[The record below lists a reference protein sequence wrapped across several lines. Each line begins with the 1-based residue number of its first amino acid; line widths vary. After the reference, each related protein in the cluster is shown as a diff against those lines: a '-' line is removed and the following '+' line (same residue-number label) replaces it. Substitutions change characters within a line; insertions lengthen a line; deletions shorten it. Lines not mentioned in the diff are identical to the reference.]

1 MRPLLPPRKQ
11 ASKVVEKRGGKGSF
25 SSSSDQK
32 LPSLLATSSVLPPS
46 LLPKPNHAT
55 ACDAGKRRR
64 RRRRRRRRKGG
75 PFPGHKS
82 RNLLPPLASL
92 SPSPFSPPAQ
102 PPLPP
107 PPPSLHHHQVNRVC
121 HSTQGGR
128 KERGRRKKLIGYASS
143 PTFSTLQL
151 LADFIRYVL
160 QKKKAW
166 INLVCFLQTCGTKIF
181 IFASILGEC
190 WTKKIFPAKLYK
202 AQEGSKGRVESEK
215 GTVFR

>member
-55 ACDAGKRRR
+55 ACDAGRRR
-64 RRRRRRRRKGG
+64 RKGRRRRRKGG

>member
-46 LLPKPNHAT
+46 
-55 ACDAGKRRR
+55 
-64 RRRRRRRRKGG
+64 
-75 PFPGHKS
+75 S
-82 RNLLPPLASL
+82 RNQITQLPATQEGDDERGGGGGGKEDHFQDINPEIY
-92 SPSPFSPPAQ
+92 SPSPSPLSLPRRFRLQ
-102 PPLPP
+102 LNPPSPP

-151 LADFIRYVL
+151 LADFICVCIA
-160 QKKKAW
+160 KKKAW
-166 INLVCFLQTCGTKIF
+166 IILVCFLQTCGTKIF
-181 IFASILGEC
+181 LLALILGEC
-190 WTKKIFPAKLYK
+190 RAKKSSRPSYIRRR
-202 AQEGSKGRVESEK
+202 RVQR
-215 GTVFR
+215 GG

>member
-11 ASKVVEKRGGKGSF
+11 AGKVVEKRGGKGSF

-32 LPSLLATSSVLPPS
+32 LPSLLATSSVLSPS

-55 ACDAGKRRR
+55 ACDAGR

-102 PPLPP
+102 PSPLPL
-107 PPPSLHHHQVNRVC
+107 SITIKSIESV
-121 HSTQGGR
+121 TQPREEGR
-128 KERGRRKKLIGYASS
+128 KGGEGRNLSVMLRRPPFPLCSCLRTLYVCIAKKRK
-143 PTFSTLQL
+143 
-151 LADFIRYVL
+151 
-160 QKKKAW
+160 
-166 INLVCFLQTCGTKIF
+166 
-181 IFASILGEC
+181 LG
-190 WTKKIFPAKLYK
+190 
-202 AQEGSKGRVESEK
+202 
-215 GTVFR
+215 